1 MRGKDGRTPRK
12 RKPRE
17 CHLSHGSDLK
27 SGVVRRV
34 GLKGDIRMLR

>member
-17 CHLSHGSDLK
+17 CHLSHVSEGTAD
-27 SGVVRRV
+27 VT
-34 GLKGDIRMLR
+34 